1 MDLKNRMKIEIFL
14 KEGLS
19 LKSIANKL
27 EVSVSTVSREIK
39 RNKIIEQ
46 NLKNT
51 DKKEIKS
58 TCELLK
64 LPPYVCNGCPRYLNK
79 TCTKHYEIY
88 CSNIANEKSFSRKS
102 AANIKN
108 IDKRIEIVKLLND
121 LLSKKQTIGHIHSV
135 LKETYPND
143 APTIQT
149 IYNWI
154 KKGIIKHNLKKYRK
168 KHKEIKEKIEYKKL
182 SEYLKGKELEDFE
195 QYCLNN
201 NNSNICEIDLICGP
215 RGTNG
220 YLLVIFMPRIQFTLI
235 YKLNNKTPM
244 EVVRVFDKLEK
255 TLGIRNFKKLFSI
268 LIADRGSEFLKYE
281 AIEKSIQTNGRR
293 TRIFYCDS
301 GKPYQKA
308 YVENINKLIRVKYP
322 KGTNLEKVTQ
332 EELNNLVNNINSL
345 RKTKYK
351 EKTPNELFIER
362 FNRCIFN
369 KLSLSVI
376 DKLLVNLN

>member
-1 MDLKNRMKIEIFL
+1 MD
-14 KEGLS
+14 
-19 LKSIANKL
+19 
-27 EVSVSTVSREIK
+27 
-39 RNKIIEQ
+39 
-46 NLKNT
+46 
-51 DKKEIKS
+51 
-58 TCELLK
+58 
-64 LPPYVCNGCPRYLNK
+64 
-79 TCTKHYEIY
+79 
-88 CSNIANEKSFSRKS
+88 
-102 AANIKN
+102 
-108 IDKRIEIVKLLND
+108 
-121 LLSKKQTIGHIHSV
+121 
-135 LKETYPND
+135 
-143 APTIQT
+143 
-149 IYNWI
+149 

-293 TRIFYCDS
+293 TR
-301 GKPYQKA
+301 
-308 YVENINKLIRVKYP
+308 NI
-322 KGTNLEKVTQ
+322 
-332 EELNNLVNNINSL
+332 
-345 RKTKYK
+345 
-351 EKTPNELFIER
+351 
-362 FNRCIFN
+362 
-369 KLSLSVI
+369 
-376 DKLLVNLN
+376 LL